1 MCTILV
7 IDDEKMVLEVVKL
20 ALTRAGFNVETA
32 LDGKTGIQK
41 YDNGSV
47 DLVITDIRMSGM
59 DGNDVFR
66 HIRNSDRQ
74 FTPIIGMSGTP
85 WLLKNSRFDAVLP
98 KPFGLQEL
106 LEAVKTLT
114 ATPLY
119 EKTRPEEFLNGRQP

>member
-1 MCTILV
+1 MRTILV

-32 LDGKTGIQK
+32 LAGKEGIQK
-41 YDNGSV
+41 FDHGDV
-47 DLVITDIRMSGM
+47 DLVITDIQMSGV

-85 WLLKNSRFDAVLP
+85 WLLENSRFDAVLP

-106 LEAVKTLT
+106 LEAVKTFT
-114 ATPLY
+114 TTPLY